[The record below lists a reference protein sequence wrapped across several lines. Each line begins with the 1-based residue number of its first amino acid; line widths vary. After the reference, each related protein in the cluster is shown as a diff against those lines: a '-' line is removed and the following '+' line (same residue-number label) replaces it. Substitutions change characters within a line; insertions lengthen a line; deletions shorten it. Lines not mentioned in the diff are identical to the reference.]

1 MLKLIDLKFKNN
13 HKVILDNLNLNI
25 NDGEVHVLMGPNG
38 AGKSTLMNIIMHNEA
53 YKLESG
59 KITYNEEDI
68 TDLDTASIAKKGI
81 FLAHQDPVSIDG
93 VSLIELL
100 RENAKSKKQNIIMYA
115 KELNKALEEVGLS
128 KDFASRGV
136 NEGLSGGEKKKSE
149 IAQMLLLKPRL
160 ILLDEI
166 DSGLDVDALKNI
178 VKILKAYLKE
188 TNASLLMITHNPLII
203 SSFENVH
210 VHVLDKGH
218 IIKSGSKDIALKIAE
233 AGFNYEA

>member
-1 MLKLIDLKFKNN
+1 MLKLIDLNFKNN
-13 HKVILDNLNLNI
+13 QKVILDNLNLNI

-59 KITYNEEDI
+59 KIMYKDEDI
-68 TDLDTASIAKKGI
+68 TELDTASITKKGI
-81 FLAHQDPVSIDG
+81 FLAHQDPISIDG

-100 RENAKSKKQNIIMYA
+100 RENAKRNNQNIVMFA
-115 KELNKALEEVGLS
+115 KELNNALEKVGLS

-149 IAQMLLLKPRL
+149 IAQMLLLKPSL

-178 VKILKAYLKE
+178 VKILKDYLKN
-188 TNASLLMITHNPLII
+188 TKASLLMITHNPLII
-203 SSFENVH
+203 SAFEDVH

-218 IIKSGSKDIALKIAE
+218 IVKSGGKDLAEKIAE